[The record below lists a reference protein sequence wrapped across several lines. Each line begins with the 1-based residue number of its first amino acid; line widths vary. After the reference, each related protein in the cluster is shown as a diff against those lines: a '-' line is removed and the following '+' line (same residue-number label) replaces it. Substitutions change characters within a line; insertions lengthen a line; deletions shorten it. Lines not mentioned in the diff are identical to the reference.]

1 MIADGFVRFSV
12 AFDAVP
18 WFAQATEYDLKS
30 LASEGWTWNRSDSAA
45 AVVAAA
51 MHDDR
56 LAAVLS
62 AMAKSDRD
70 IPFVCHVDEA
80 NAKAWL
86 RRYRPH
92 MFRDEEAP
100 GDVRLPLKRYLSG
113 W

>member
-1 MIADGFVRFSV
+1 
-12 AFDAVP
+12 
-18 WFAQATEYDLKS
+18 
-30 LASEGWTWNRSDSAA
+30 
-45 AVVAAA
+45 
-51 MHDDR
+51 
-56 LAAVLS
+56 
-62 AMAKSDRD
+62 
-70 IPFVCHVDEA
+70 VCHVDEA